1 MLRRSFLQAVGAAGV
16 AAGQPDSGAPR
27 TRFYTFESVLMKNGD
42 QVARLHDFMSHAFL
56 PAARRLHGG
65 PIIFLEALVAPHLP
79 QFASVMGF
87 ASAADALSL
96 YSRLHQQEGYSAA
109 VERWESG
116 ANPPYEQTASAL
128 LEAADYSPEIPAG
141 EPAKQ
146 PRIFELRTYHS
157 PTWRQLGALHQRFA
171 GREIPIFHRNG
182 IHPLF
187 YTSTVFGNNLPN
199 LTYLIPFD
207 DLAAREKAWSAFGA
221 DADWLRVRRESVAK
235 DGEIA
240 SVIQISLFKATA
252 YSPIQ

>member
-1 MLRRSFLQAVGAAGV
+1 M
-16 AAGQPDSGAPR
+16 R
-27 TRFYTFESVLMKNGD
+27 TRYYTLESLFLKNGE
-42 QVARLHDFMSHAFL
+42 QVARLHDFMSHAYL
-56 PAARRLHGG
+56 PAVRRFHTG
-65 PIIFLEALVAPHLP
+65 PTIFLEALVAPHLP
-79 QFASVMGF
+79 QFAIVMGF
-87 ASAADALSL
+87 ASASDALSL
-96 YSRLHQQEGYSAA
+96 YTRLHQQEGYAAA
-109 VERWESG
+109 VERWEG
-116 ANPPYEQTASAL
+116 GPNAPYEQTASSL
-128 LEAADYSPEIPAG
+128 LEAADYSPEIPAD

-207 DLAAREKAWSAFGA
+207 DLAAREKAWTAFGS
-221 DADWLRVRRESVAK
+221 DAEWLKVRKESVAK

-252 YSPIQ
+252 YSPFQ

>member
-16 AAGQPDSGAPR
+16 AGANPDSGATR
-27 TRFYTFESVLMKNGD
+27 TRFYTLESLLLKNGD
-42 QVARLHDFMSHAFL
+42 QVARLHDFMSHAFF
-56 PAARRLHGG
+56 PAARRFHPG
-65 PIIFLEALVAPHLP
+65 PMISLEAVVAPHVP
-79 QFASVMGF
+79 QFAVVMGF

-96 YSRLHQQEGYSAA
+96 HTRLHQQEGYAAA
-109 VERWESG
+109 VEKWESG
-116 ANPPYEQTASAL
+116 PNPPYERTASSL
-128 LEAADYSPEIPAG
+128 LEAADYSPEFPAG
-141 EPAKQ
+141 EPARQ

-187 YTSTVFGNNLPN
+187 YTSTAFGDNLPN

-207 DLAAREKAWSAFGA
+207 DLAAREKAWTAFGS
-221 DADWLRVRRESVAK
+221 DAEWIKVRQESVAR

-252 YSPIQ
+252 YSPFR